1 MRRHFEKFS
10 ISYKQTE
17 MIADFTSRLADSIQ
31 EQNTAEGLIKN
42 LQTLRESFTTMEL
55 PKTREEFEN
64 RAMLY
69 QFLND
74 LEQFLLIKNQFKKYL
89 NENHAVDVY

>member
-1 MRRHFEKFS
+1 MN
-10 ISYKQTE
+10 T
-17 MIADFTSRLADSIQ
+17 
-31 EQNTAEGLIKN
+31 NTADGLLKN
-42 LQTLRESFTTMEL
+42 LKLLRESFITMEL

-74 LEQFLLIKNQFKKYL
+74 FEQFLLIKNEFKEELL
-89 NENHAVDVY
+89 NPLDINWDYR

>member
-1 MRRHFEKFS
+1 
-10 ISYKQTE
+10 
-17 MIADFTSRLADSIQ
+17 MIANFTLRLSNSIH
-31 EQNTAEGLIKN
+31 EYNTAEGLLKR
-42 LQTLRESFTTMEL
+42 LQDLKDNFKVMEL

-74 LEQFLLIKNQFKKYL
+74 LEQFLMIKNDFKKNL
-89 NENHAVDVY
+89 NEEKHLDVY